1 MIFARD
7 RDGVRVEAAPGRQGW
22 CPGCGE
28 SLVAR
33 CGEFRTWHW
42 AHSVD
47 SECDPWWE
55 PETHWHRAWK
65 EICVPESVEVAYGE
79 HRADILARDG
89 AVIELQHSPIAA
101 EEIGSREGFYG
112 KMLWLLD
119 GMPIRDYIRVELASG
134 EPRFTWAYGRP
145 TWFRAKMPVFIH
157 GFSVGTWIKK
167 PDPKTGRLLQF
178 WNPISASNDILQIRS
193 LKYRPTVHGVGRI
206 ITLDAFATRLLPL
219 KQGVDLA
226 DCLAQAPFVV
236 AR

>member
-1 MIFARD
+1 M
-7 RDGVRVEAAPGRQGW
+7 
-22 CPGCGE
+22 
-28 SLVAR
+28 
-33 CGEFRTWHW
+33 
-42 AHSVD
+42 
-47 SECDPWWE
+47 
-55 PETHWHRAWK
+55 
-65 EICVPESVEVAYGE
+65 PESVEVAYGE

-157 GFSVGTWIKK
+157 GFTVGTWIKK
-167 PDPKTGRLLQF
+167 PDPKTGHLLQF

-206 ITLDAFATRLLPL
+206 VTLDAFATRLLPL
-219 KQGVDLA
+219 KQDVDLA
-226 DCLAQAPFVV
+226 DCLAQSPFVKT
-236 AR
+236 